1 MQEKKEG
8 KTMTKAKKLLSVF
21 MASAMVLSSVSTA
34 FACTGIYV
42 GKDFSA
48 NGSTYMGRSEDIGDL
63 YGKMFGVAEAAEH
76 DADEIYADTYGF
88 KMTYGE
94 FPTGGN
100 TYRYTYVKDTPK
112 YGETMKDADGNY
124 IGEAYA
130 EAGMNEHGVAMTA
143 TVSTSY
149 NKNTAGKA
157 DPLVGTGICEVSLG
171 SLILGGC
178 KTAREAVE
186 FLAYICDT
194 YGSGG

>member
-100 TYRYTYVKDTPK
+100 TYRYTSSDPQAYDSPLRHL
-112 YGETMKDADGNY
+112 DAPNP
-124 IGEAYA
+124 
-130 EAGMNEHGVAMTA
+130 
-143 TVSTSY
+143 
-149 NKNTAGKA
+149 NT
-157 DPLVGTGICEVSLG
+157 
-171 SLILGGC
+171 
-178 KTAREAVE
+178 
-186 FLAYICDT
+186 YICGYEVDVPASAEYT
-194 YGSGG
+194 IRVSMNKVQ